1 MRLGRWMVSAL
12 RGGNF
17 GLDGGAMF
25 GTVPKVIWAKLMP
38 PDASNRIPMAAT
50 VLLLEDGERRVLV
63 ETGCGDKGDAVYRER
78 LALEPGWP
86 LLDELSVRG
95 ISPDDITDVVLTH
108 LHLDHAGGA
117 TRLDAEGR
125 AVPSFPRATHWV
137 QRQDLED
144 ARRPNLRAK
153 ASYLAWDFEPLAE
166 AGLLKTVEGEVELF
180 PGVSVRPMPGHNRGN
195 QGVII
200 EGDGV
205 KLIQPGDLI
214 PTGYHLQPT
223 WAMGY
228 DLDVETCIEE
238 RLKVLEE
245 VCDKPHLLAFGH
257 DPDHH
262 AGRVKK
268 DAKGRYLLEPVAL

>member
-1 MRLGRWMVSAL
+1 MQLGHWKVSAL

-38 PDASNRIPMAAT
+38 PDEANRIPMAAT
-50 VLLLEDGERRVLV
+50 VLLLEDGERKILV
-63 ETGCGDKGDAVYRER
+63 ETGCGDKGDTVYRER

-86 LLDELSVRG
+86 LLDELSARG
-95 ISPDDITDVVLTH
+95 LAPEDITDVVLTH

-125 AVPSFPRATHWV
+125 AVPTFPNAVHWV
-137 QRQDLED
+137 QAQELSD
-144 ARRPNLRAK
+144 ARQPNLRAR
-153 ASYLAWDFEPLAE
+153 ASYLPWDFEPLVE
-166 AGLLKTVEGEVELF
+166 AGLLKTVEGEAELH
-180 PGVSVRPMPGHNRGN
+180 PGLRVRPMPGHNRGN
-195 QGVII
+195 QGVIV
-200 EGDGV
+200 EGGGV

-228 DLDVETCIEE
+228 DLDVETCIAE
-238 RLKVLEE
+238 RMKVLDE
-245 VCDKPHLLAFGH
+245 VCSTPHLLAFGH
-257 DPDHH
+257 DPDQV
-262 AGRVKK
+262 AGRVSR
-268 DAKGRYLLEPVAL
+268 DAKGRYHLEPVEL